1 MQARKPPRRPGRQGG
16 EVRTINHQP
25 PQKPGQDVE
34 DQGQAKEI
42 ELSVSIS
49 KEQLSQAV
57 LAAIRG
63 NAQEDSA

>member
-1 MQARKPPRRPGRQGG
+1 MESRPAGRGGRG